1 MSNKTLVIVES
12 PGKIK
17 KIGSYLGPN
26 YIVKASFGH
35 VYDLNPKGISVDIN
49 NNFEPQY
56 EVTKDKRKVVSE
68 LRNTLKSC
76 KDVILAADDDREG
89 EAIAWCLAQVLKL
102 KNPKRMIFHEITK
115 SALQKSLKNIGK
127 INDKLVKA
135 QQARRVLDRIVGY
148 KVSPILWSNIGPK
161 LSAGRVQS
169 VVTKIVVD
177 RENEIKNKDCT
188 L

>member
-127 INDKLVKA
+127 INDKLVKLTDNPSIETLKLA
-135 QQARRVLDRIVGY
+135 VGASFTGATINDTI
-148 KVSPILWSNIGPK
+148 KESII
-161 LSAGRVQS
+161 S
-169 VVTKIVVD
+169 VVSWCPT
-177 RENEIKNKDCT
+177 
-188 L
+188 